1 MLSFM
6 FAFHNLGWQ
15 LSILCKNKGL
25 CKVSYTDTSLS
36 PNWCG
41 VGKEIV
47 LTFYT
52 KK

>member
-25 CKVSYTDTSLS
+25 CKVSYTDFLLKKR
-36 PNWCG
+36 C
-41 VGKEIV
+41 
-47 LTFYT
+47 TF
-52 KK
+52 